1 MTTRIG
7 KYEIIEEL
15 GRGAMGLVYKAYDSV
30 LDRYVAVKTVLPT
43 MEVDRQVIERFYR
56 EAQLAAK
63 LRHRNI
69 VTIYDFGEHDQHP
82 YLVMEFVYGTDLQ
95 RIIERRLEFP
105 LEKRINIA
113 LQICD
118 GLGFAHSQ
126 GVIHRDIKPSNIR
139 LHDDGKI
146 QIMDFGVARPSG
158 STLTGTGQ
166 VVGAPAY
173 MSPEQILGK
182 QIDTRSD
189 IFSLG
194 IVLYEFFTYERPFP
208 GESIHTIIYN
218 IVNTEPRQISSR
230 SLDLP
235 AGLGTILLKALC
247 KDPDQRYQKVEE
259 LAADLKTLS
268 VPTGEET
275 TSIIV
280 GAGSAT
286 EQARL
291 IEIQLNLGRKFLQTR
306 DYDKC
311 QELIEKVLKLQPGSP
326 GALDLQARLA
336 EAQKA
341 SQVEQ
346 CLETA
351 RVALARKDIQE
362 AERAYQKALEIDPGN
377 QAAAEML
384 RKMEVA
390 RSRRRVELLLQKARD
405 LQQRG
410 QLPEALK
417 RVREALQV
425 DPNHEDANALLD
437 QIADAIEK
445 SRLEGILSEAREA
458 LARSDFGM
466 ARQRFQSVL
475 DQDAKNHPAR
485 AGMADVEA
493 AEKQAQI
500 DRIVREGR
508 EALGR
513 SDLAAARRLFQS
525 VLEQNPKEKAAL
537 AGLKEVE
544 AAQKRAEL
552 EQIIREGRDRLTAQ
566 DWEGAQERFKA
577 ALELDPQH
585 QPATKLL
592 EEARAAATQEK
603 ERRERA
609 ELLVAE
615 ARAALDGDE
624 LESAAASLKELRAIA
639 PAHPSLAQLDT
650 VLEERRLA
658 KAVEAEEPSFA
669 DEPEVDQ
676 VSESR
681 EPAPAAQAAP
691 SIAETMLL
699 PPSMPRPDPVQ
710 VHLGLAKE
718 HLESGRYNEAAEAFA
733 RVLELNPGHAE
744 AKAGLTEAESQR
756 VSAQRG
762 EFSSIPEMRFA
773 EGRPARET
781 AWWVSGWAYLSEELR
796 ASRKWLLAGGGAV
809 ILLGVG
815 FLFYQMLGSAPATGI
830 PPTSAA
836 APKLA
841 SGEPA
846 TGPDLEVVQQPDKTN
861 TTATSGQPGAAKAP
875 KAGSSPPS
883 AAKSTEIP
891 GKMVLL
897 KPPQTGQDSAEIE
910 RLKRD
915 YEARLKAM
923 EGELK
928 RQREVQTPGESE
940 SAANGG
946 EPATAKKIEQKAGQK
961 TEQTAEQKADQTA
974 ALPPA
979 AAPPPATV
987 PVEQP
992 PPQPK
997 VEAQV
1002 EEGNAVD
1009 IVPRPTARVAPSY
1022 PPAARRLKISGR
1034 VLVSVLVDE
1043 RGEVIQAKVL
1053 RSDHKLLD
1061 SAALEAA
1068 RKWKFIPASGNG
1080 RAVQAWY
1087 TLPEFEF
1094 RPN

>member
-1 MTTRIG
+1 
-7 KYEIIEEL
+7 L
-15 GRGAMGLVYKAYDSV
+15 
-30 LDRYVAVKTVLPT
+30 
-43 MEVDRQVIERFYR
+43 
-56 EAQLAAK
+56 
-63 LRHRNI
+63 
-69 VTIYDFGEHDQHP
+69 
-82 YLVMEFVYGTDLQ
+82 
-95 RIIERRLEFP
+95 
-105 LEKRINIA
+105 
-113 LQICD
+113 
-118 GLGFAHSQ
+118 
-126 GVIHRDIKPSNIR
+126 
-139 LHDDGKI
+139 
-146 QIMDFGVARPSG
+146 
-158 STLTGTGQ
+158 
-166 VVGAPAY
+166 
-173 MSPEQILGK
+173 
-182 QIDTRSD
+182 
-189 IFSLG
+189 
-194 IVLYEFFTYERPFP
+194 
-208 GESIHTIIYN
+208 
-218 IVNTEPRQISSR
+218 
-230 SLDLP
+230 
-235 AGLGTILLKALC
+235 
-247 KDPDQRYQKVEE
+247 
-259 LAADLKTLS
+259 
-268 VPTGEET
+268 
-275 TSIIV
+275 
-280 GAGSAT
+280 
-286 EQARL
+286 
-291 IEIQLNLGRKFLQTR
+291 
-306 DYDKC
+306 
-311 QELIEKVLKLQPGSP
+311 
-326 GALDLQARLA
+326 
-336 EAQKA
+336 
-341 SQVEQ
+341 
-346 CLETA
+346 
-351 RVALARKDIQE
+351 
-362 AERAYQKALEIDPGN
+362 
-377 QAAAEML
+377 
-384 RKMEVA
+384 
-390 RSRRRVELLLQKARD
+390 
-405 LQQRG
+405 
-410 QLPEALK
+410 
-417 RVREALQV
+417 
-425 DPNHEDANALLD
+425 
-437 QIADAIEK
+437 
-445 SRLEGILSEAREA
+445 
-458 LARSDFGM
+458 
-466 ARQRFQSVL
+466 
-475 DQDAKNHPAR
+475 
-485 AGMADVEA
+485 
-493 AEKQAQI
+493 
-500 DRIVREGR
+500 
-508 EALGR
+508 
-513 SDLAAARRLFQS
+513 
-525 VLEQNPKEKAAL
+525 
-537 AGLKEVE
+537 
-544 AAQKRAEL
+544 
-552 EQIIREGRDRLTAQ
+552 
-566 DWEGAQERFKA
+566 
-577 ALELDPQH
+577 
-585 QPATKLL
+585 
-592 EEARAAATQEK
+592 
-603 ERRERA
+603 
-609 ELLVAE
+609 
-615 ARAALDGDE
+615 
-624 LESAAASLKELRAIA
+624 
-639 PAHPSLAQLDT
+639 LAQLDT

-796 ASRKWLLAGGGAV
+796 ASRKWLLTSGGAV

-841 SGEPA
+841 SAEPA
-846 TGPDLEVVQQPDKTN
+846 TGPNLDVVQQPDKTN

-979 AAPPPATV
+979 AAPPLATV

-1009 IVPRPTARVAPSY
+1009 IVPRPTARVTPSY
-1022 PPAARRLKISGR
+1022 PPAGRRLKISGR

-1043 RGEVIQAKVL
+1043 RGEVIQAKIL
-1053 RSDHKLLD
+1053 RSDHNLLN